1 MAWFDLQSQAPGG
14 TAAFDNAEAAKAWLS
29 GQSQTVP
36 ARMQLVLAEQFE
48 AIVAAPLP
56 ANELARILETLRNA
70 AHTAHTGA
78 AKRYS
83 FQARPLAG
91 EAAAL
96 FTGSV
101 RMWRALAVGYLTCLE
116 RLGSAAERDPVSV
129 ATAAH
134 RAMVTL
140 RLCLEDHYLAGVEP
154 SVRIWK
160 NVHRLHQIADAL
172 HVSEVALAD
181 PEFPEPAET
190 TLAEHYCVIALTAF
204 ADPYSLTDSE
214 FTVLRRAFT
223 RWRNL
228 VMFSSNRDDGP
239 KARWLRLDELPALP
253 PPPSPQTPQWLEISG
268 VRTKIRHRL
277 RALDEGQAPED
288 LHFGRDLSARGCKEL
303 LDKLLPRLRPSSGK
317 PTIPSDRSDKVKL
330 ASNTDDCFELIA
342 GRPLKLDAPLST
354 DSNRIAHDRMAIFG
368 IADKA
373 NATTSSQFR
382 GATLPNAGE
391 VWTLVGETIDLED
404 MVRPAG
410 DCNARLLPGHL
421 LTIGVAGGGAILGVA
436 DRVMVDRDQVLHLRV
451 RRFPGQPQAF
461 PARSAGTGGPINF
474 VIYLLPAVE
483 AVNAPAS
490 YVLPSG
496 IAIRIKQ
503 AIFCEGGGP
512 GPLYLGELLERGEN
526 FERYSPGTK
535 TSVR

>member
-1 MAWFDLQSQAPGG
+1 MAWFDLQSHAPD
-14 TAAFDNAEAAKAWLS
+14 THAAFDNADAARTWLG

-36 ARMQLVLAEQFE
+36 ARMQLALAEQFE
-48 AIVAAPLP
+48 AIAAAALP
-56 ANELARILETLRNA
+56 AIELARILEALRNA

-83 FQARPLAG
+83 FQARPLNG

-96 FTGSV
+96 FAGSV
-101 RMWRALAVGYLTCLE
+101 RMWQALAVGYLSCLE
-116 RLGSAAERDPVSV
+116 RLGGTTERDPGAI

-160 NVHRLHQIADAL
+160 NVHRLLQIADAL
-172 HVSEVALAD
+172 HVSEVALGD
-181 PEFPEPAET
+181 PEFRDPAET
-190 TLAEHYCVIALTAF
+190 TLAEHYCLIMLTAV

-214 FTVLRRAFT
+214 FTVMRRAFT

-228 VMFSSNRDDGP
+228 ATFAANRDEVP
-239 KARWLRLDELPALP
+239 RTRWLRLDELPALP

-277 RALDEGQAPED
+277 RALDEGQTPEE
-288 LHFGRDLSARGCKEL
+288 LHFGRDLSARGCREL
-303 LDKLLPRLRPSSGK
+303 LEKLLDRLKPASGK
-317 PTIPSDRSDKVKL
+317 PTIPADRNDKVKL
-330 ASNTDDCFELIA
+330 AATTDDCFELIA

-354 DSNRIAHDRMAIFG
+354 DSNRVAHDRIAIFG
-368 IADKA
+368 TADQA
-373 NATTSSQFR
+373 GGPRLSR
-382 GATLPNAGE
+382 AGE
-391 VWTLVGETIDLED
+391 LWTLVGETIDLED

-410 DCNARLLPGHL
+410 EGSARLLPGHL
-421 LTIGVAGGGAILGVA
+421 LTIGVAGGSAILGVA
-436 DRVMVDRDQVLHLRV
+436 DRVMVDREQLMRLRV
-451 RRFPGQPQAF
+451 RRFPGQPLVF
-461 PARSAGTGGPINF
+461 PARSAGAGGPINF

-496 IAIRIKQ
+496 VAIRIKQ
-503 AIFCEGGGP
+503 AIFCESGGP

-526 FERYSPGTK
+526 FERYLPGTK
-535 TSVR
+535 NPAR